1 MGGTTDAYRFL
12 KKPAQPRLAASGLSG
27 PLAVF
32 LEASHAPAAR
42 AVMRSSATKTCIKY
56 TTRSQP
62 PAALDL
68 DE

>member
-1 MGGTTDAYRFL
+1 MGGMTDAYRFL
-12 KKPAQPRLAASGLSG
+12 EKPAQHKLAGSGLSG

-32 LEASHAPAAR
+32 LEIPQTPAAV
-42 AVMRSSATKTCIKY
+42 AVMRSSAAKTCIKY
-56 TTRSQP
+56 TTHSQP